1 LATNKKNSR
10 RSSRTQNRRQSERSQ
25 QDKAKSWASEWTQA
39 ILWALAAAIIIR
51 AFFFGAYRIPTPSM
65 ENTLLTGDFLLVSKM
80 HYGPRTPQ
88 SVGIPITGIHLPGVK
103 LPSTRL
109 PGFSEIKRNDIFVFN
124 YPVDEG
130 IPSQKTN
137 YIKRAVG
144 MPGDTLAIED
154 KQLFVNHAP
163 AEDIETLLYRYSIN
177 LQSGIRLSNDR
188 LKEVGATPLGQQDR
202 RVVVFMSEQTAD
214 VVLQWDGV
222 ESVEMQRARR
232 EDVRSSR
239 FRFSQGPERFN
250 PDYMNELVVP
260 FKGQEVELTADN
272 IHRYADIIDRYED
285 NHLEVRGSR
294 IIINGVERDR
304 YTIERDYYFAM
315 GDNRDNSEDSR
326 SWGFVPDNHVVGKA
340 WVIYFSIDGMKPRF
354 NRIFSS
360 VH

>member
-1 LATNKKNSR
+1 
-10 RSSRTQNRRQSERSQ
+10 
-25 QDKAKSWASEWTQA
+25 
-39 ILWALAAAIIIR
+39 
-51 AFFFGAYRIPTPSM
+51 M

-88 SVGIPITGIHLPGVK
+88 SVGIPITGIHLPGVE
-103 LPSTRL
+103 LPSARM
-109 PGFSEIKRNDIFVFN
+109 PGFSDIQRNDIFVFN
-124 YPVDEG
+124 YPVDDG

-144 MPGDTLAIED
+144 MPGDTLKIED

-188 LKEVGATPLGQQDR
+188 LKEAGATPLGQQER
-202 RVVVFMSEQTAD
+202 RAVVFMSENTAEQ
-214 VVLQWDGV
+214 VEQWDGV

-250 PDYMNELVVP
+250 PDYMSELVVP
-260 FKGQEVELTADN
+260 FKGQEVELNADN
-272 IHRYADIIDRYED
+272 IHRYADVIERYED
-285 NHLEVRGSR
+285 NHLEVRGNR
-294 IIINGVERDR
+294 IIINGVERER

-340 WVIYFSIDGMKPRF
+340 WIIYFSIDGMKPRF
-354 NRIFSS
+354 NRVFTS

>member
-1 LATNKKNSR
+1 MAKDKKHSR
-10 RSSRTQNRRQSERSQ
+10 RSARTRPRQADRSQ

-88 SVGIPITGIHLPGVK
+88 SVGIPITGIHLPGVE
-103 LPSTRL
+103 LPSARM
-109 PGFSEIKRNDIFVFN
+109 PGFSDIQRNDIFVFN
-124 YPVDEG
+124 YPVDDG

-144 MPGDTLAIED
+144 MPGDTLKIED

-188 LKEVGATPLGQQDR
+188 LKEAGATPLGQQER
-202 RVVVFMSEQTAD
+202 RAVVFMSENTAEQ
-214 VVLQWDGV
+214 VEQWDGV

-250 PDYMNELVVP
+250 PDYMSELVVP
-260 FKGQEVELTADN
+260 FKGQEVELNADN
-272 IHRYADIIDRYED
+272 IHRYADVIERYED
-285 NHLEVRGSR
+285 NHLEVRGNR
-294 IIINGVERDR
+294 IIINGVERER

-340 WVIYFSIDGMKPRF
+340 WIIYFSIDGMKPRF
-354 NRIFSS
+354 NRVFTS